1 MMTIHFYGIPNCDS
15 VRKARAWLDGKGLA
29 YDFHDFKKE
38 GVDQDRLRSW
48 VEAVGWE
55 VLLNRKGTT
64 FRSLEPA
71 QKENLDAEK
80 AIRLMDARPTTI
92 KRPVIE
98 YDGGVLVGVDV
109 DRWESELG

>member
-1 MMTIHFYGIPNCDS
+1 MTIHFYGIPNCDS
-15 VRKARAWLDGKGLA
+15 VRKARAWLDAKGLA
-29 YDFHDFKKE
+29 YEFHDFKKE

-64 FRSLEPA
+64 FRNLEPA

-80 AIRLMDARPTTI
+80 AIRLMDAQPTTI

-98 YDGGVLVGVDV
+98 CDGAVLVGVDV
-109 DRWESELG
+109 DRWESELN

>member
-1 MMTIHFYGIPNCDS
+1 MTIRFYGIPNCDS
-15 VRKARAWLDGKGLA
+15 VRKARAWLDAKGLT
-29 YDFHDFKKE
+29 YEFHDFKKE
-38 GVDQDRLRSW
+38 GVDQDRLRGW

-71 QKENLDAEK
+71 QKDNLDKEK

-98 YDGGVLVGVDV
+98 HADGVMVGFAPEE
-109 DRWESELG
+109 WEAKLG

>member
-1 MMTIHFYGIPNCDS
+1 MTIHFYGIPNCDS
-15 VRKARAWLDGKGLA
+15 VRKARAWLDAKGLA
-29 YDFHDFKKE
+29 YEFHDFKKE

-64 FRSLEPA
+64 FRNLEPA

-80 AIRLMDARPTTI
+80 AIRLMDAQPTTI

-98 YDGGVLVGVDV
+98 RDGAVLVGVDV
-109 DRWESELG
+109 DRWESELN